1 MTVPKRRYSWALN
14 ALRWPPVSTRE
25 LHKLPP
31 GVLNLTYDLNEDI
44 ATVCGLGLQV
54 DDDWE
59 PALENI
65 PSPSNNRDMDPTTGI
80 YSGQQWQ
87 CDDMCK

>member
-1 MTVPKRRYSWALN
+1 MGTQCTMMA
-14 ALRWPPVSTRE
+14 PVSTWE
-25 LHKLPP
+25 LHELPP

-65 PSPSNNRDMDPTTGI
+65 PSPSNNRDVDPTTGL

-87 CDDMCK
+87 FDGQCQ